1 MQKDLALNH
10 PPAYIECFD
19 NSNFHGTSAVS
30 ACVVFRDAKPSKK
43 DYRHF
48 LIRSVEGPNDFA
60 SMKEAVYRR
69 YRRLVEEKLPL
80 PDLVVVDG
88 GKGQLSSA
96 LEALSALGLDRKLPV
111 LGIAKNLEELFYPN
125 DPVPLHLDKKSITLK
140 IIQQMRDEAHR
151 FGLTH
156 HRNLRSRKFIATQL
170 TEIPGVGP
178 KSAEVLLRRFGSVER
193 LCSASPAEWIEAVGA
208 RRAEAIRLWCVNQHS
223 AETINPEI
231 PLADRIETAKTAM
244 GGDQNSD

>member
-1 MQKDLALNH
+1 
-10 PPAYIECFD
+10 
-19 NSNFHGTSAVS
+19 
-30 ACVVFRDAKPSKK
+30 
-43 DYRHF
+43 
-48 LIRSVEGPNDFA
+48 
-60 SMKEAVYRR
+60 
-69 YRRLVEEKLPL
+69 
-80 PDLVVVDG
+80 
-88 GKGQLSSA
+88 
-96 LEALSALGLDRKLPV
+96 